1 MSYRNVEMDTQSP
14 KFKALYRSVIDAVA
28 ELTLSGEVEVKFLDH
43 RALSVWR
50 RRCYE
55 YQKIVGHAFR
65 IEVVDGHTL
74 ILRPTRRVVDA
85 HPVTISGKPISVLRD
100 EQFEDLAD
108 LPDLTPEQ
116 REIARKALEMV
127 EGTEDHLT
135 VDEIF
140 GGSHDDTRGTEPG
153 GDAASAGPP
162 GGDDEDR

>member
-14 KFKALYRSVIDAVA
+14 KFRALYKSVIDAVA
-28 ELTLSGEVEVKFLDH
+28 ELTLSGEVEVKFVNH
-43 RALSVWR
+43 RALSIWR

-65 IEVVDGHTL
+65 IEVLDGHTL

-85 HPVTISGKPISVLRD
+85 HPITISGKSISVLRD

-108 LPDLTPEQ
+108 LPDLSPEQ
-116 REIARKALEMV
+116 QELARKALEMV
-127 EGTEDHLT
+127 EGTEEHLT

-140 GGSHDDTRGTEPG
+140 GGSHDDTRRAESRR
-153 GDAASAGPP
+153 DAASAGPSS
-162 GGDDEDR
+162 GNDEDR